1 MLFPMLIPVWISTN
15 DRIKRKKIIG
25 MTQSP
30 EKYTIKKLINKK
42 YQQFSPD
49 TLIKIIKIQS
59 SKLKENGTRKNRNM

>member
-1 MLFPMLIPVWISTN
+1 MLFPVLIPVWISTN

-30 EKYTIKKLINKK
+30 EKYIVKKLINKK

-59 SKLKENGTRKNRNM
+59 SKLKKNGTGKNRNM